1 MPAGAVKTPN
11 TARAK
16 DANATKSAD
25 RNGSTGSGGKKFV
38 QTRLP
43 FKLIAPL
50 AKGGAADAA
59 ATKAA
64 ASTSSAVELDLDLEE
79 AEPRAEPR
87 KRKLSYGS
95 ESPPETEQLRR
106 SNSKENL
113 QLFAAATATY
123 KKPKTTEANA
133 DDVIEL
139 DDDEHEDNDNDK
151 DNNNDEKKD
160 SAKKEEDRQA
170 KGNVKEKKLKE
181 KPTDGATHT
190 PIQIKLPLGNKRV
203 KRRKSLKKS
212 EAAQQSPQPKL
223 GSSAERSDSS
233 DDIEA
238 IAESLNPQKRA
249 KVIEVE
255 SMASPKTSKT
265 SKPNGAK
272 ADTRVQVKASTASAK
287 SKKEGKS
294 KEQAKVEPKAVEDED
309 VVLLDS
315 SAELEAEEAEP
326 EAEAEAVVKQPSQP
340 SADMD
345 VDVDTDTLIT
355 SPEKEQNT
363 KQEESSETEKE
374 TEEEGKSASAAPV
387 VAEKLPNL
395 TPKQQRLMEQRRK
408 AREEKERK
416 LQEERRL
423 KQLEKEQREQQRKA
437 ERDLKEEQRR
447 KEREDKEEARRKE
460 REEKER
466 KRQAENEEKERKRQ
480 AENEEKRKRNE
491 AKEEIQRKKDEERRR
506 KEQEKEEAE
515 LKKKRAAATFSKFF
529 VPKQPRQSISGSLEH
544 EQNSSDCDPSH
555 MGNQQLAF
563 RPFQVKDDMI
573 VAPVTRTTLAAD
585 TRQLLDTLFHVPDD
599 DEEDG
604 QDLNESIGRTK
615 RPTRAHL
622 YLNELSQGKRKPLAS
637 KRDARLQR
645 CAKDEEDDDDV
656 QVVDDL
662 VNAVGTPIVVERPKQ
677 VPWMR
682 AKYLHFADNRRPPYY
697 GTWRKRSQVIT
708 ARRPLG
714 QDKAYFD
721 YEVDSDCEWEEEEPG
736 ESLSA
741 SEDEKERE
749 SEEESEEEY
758 NEWFVPHGHLSDEEL
773 QNDGELEDGNT
784 REAQKAKL
792 QVLQQEFA
800 QEMKKQTKKIK
811 PRLLGPVWLDEDG
824 NKSQL
829 CPAVFIQTIDMYGCW
844 QLQPLTLEP
853 PQESGE
859 EEEPLEEAKAKP
871 ATLQLDEQLL
881 QQLVRL
887 IHGNSNA
894 KMFLIAEYLEY
905 LKTQITPESQ
915 TMLPSKT
922 MLREKFDE
930 LATWKPVEKSVGAEA
945 KKSKKPKKR
954 LCWVVAAETLHR
966 FHLDELTLQNQW
978 NYTLT
983 PKVSKADTS
992 LPEASLAVEAADA
1005 PGTPKT
1011 DADKAGKAKD
1021 SAASTPTAS
1030 TGTPST
1036 AATRASSVKKR
1047 VNLLMS
1053 VPRDQQF
1060 HAATKN
1066 ALISQY
1072 LRKSDDPPTK
1082 QKPSPAPPPG
1092 GCSDDVV
1099 LLSD

>member
-1 MPAGAVKTPN
+1 
-11 TARAK
+11 
-16 DANATKSAD
+16 
-25 RNGSTGSGGKKFV
+25 
-38 QTRLP
+38 
-43 FKLIAPL
+43 
-50 AKGGAADAA
+50 
-59 ATKAA
+59 
-64 ASTSSAVELDLDLEE
+64 
-79 AEPRAEPR
+79 
-87 KRKLSYGS
+87 
-95 ESPPETEQLRR
+95 
-106 SNSKENL
+106 
-113 QLFAAATATY
+113 
-123 KKPKTTEANA
+123 
-133 DDVIEL
+133 
-139 DDDEHEDNDNDK
+139 
-151 DNNNDEKKD
+151 
-160 SAKKEEDRQA
+160 
-170 KGNVKEKKLKE
+170 
-181 KPTDGATHT
+181 
-190 PIQIKLPLGNKRV
+190 
-203 KRRKSLKKS
+203 
-212 EAAQQSPQPKL
+212 
-223 GSSAERSDSS
+223 
-233 DDIEA
+233 
-238 IAESLNPQKRA
+238 
-249 KVIEVE
+249 
-255 SMASPKTSKT
+255 
-265 SKPNGAK
+265 
-272 ADTRVQVKASTASAK
+272 
-287 SKKEGKS
+287 
-294 KEQAKVEPKAVEDED
+294 
-309 VVLLDS
+309 
-315 SAELEAEEAEP
+315 
-326 EAEAEAVVKQPSQP
+326 
-340 SADMD
+340 MD

-374 TEEEGKSASAAPV
+374 TEEEGKSASVAPV

-447 KEREDKEEARRKE
+447 KEREDKEELRRKE

-544 EQNSSDCDPSH
+544 EQNSSDSDPSH
-555 MGNQQLAF
+555 ASNQQLAF

-599 DEEDG
+599 DDEDG
-604 QDLNESIGRTK
+604 EDLNESIGRTK

-622 YLNELSQGKRKPLAS
+622 YLNELSQGKRKPLSS

-714 QDKAYFD
+714 QDKTYFD

-871 ATLQLDEQLL
+871 ATLQLGEQLL

-905 LKTQITPESQ
+905 LKTQIPPESQ
-915 TMLPSKT
+915 MTLPSKT

-954 LCWVVAAETLHR
+954 LCWVVTAETLHR

-992 LPEASLAVEAADA
+992 LAEASLTADAANA

-1011 DADKAGKAKD
+1011 DVDKAGKAKD
-1021 SAASTPTAS
+1021 STANTPTTS
-1030 TGTPST
+1030 TGQPAA

-1072 LRKSDDPPTK
+1072 LRKSEDPPAK
-1082 QKPSPAPPPG
+1082 PKPSPAPPPG
-1092 GCSDDVV
+1092 DCSDDVV